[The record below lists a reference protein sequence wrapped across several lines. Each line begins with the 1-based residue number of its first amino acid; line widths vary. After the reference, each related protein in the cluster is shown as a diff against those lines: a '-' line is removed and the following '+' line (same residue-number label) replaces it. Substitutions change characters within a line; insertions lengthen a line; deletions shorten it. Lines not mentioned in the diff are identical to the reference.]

1 MNMQQLKNEIRAA
14 QHSCQI
20 LKTKKDVE
28 IGGNLIEVSEFLSAL
43 SHVINHV
50 DAAAKELNDEKS
62 TLKNIAE
69 IPENTIGQNR

>member
-1 MNMQQLKNEIRAA
+1 
-14 QHSCQI
+14 
-20 LKTKKDVE
+20 LKTKKNVE

-69 IPENTIGQNR
+69 ISENTIGQNR